1 MSAPLTPLQAYAEAI
16 ATRSRLARAVADAM
30 EADDAERV
38 AILAEQLDHAD
49 AVAAD
54 ARTAAWQ
61 AAGSFRRE
69 ASRGL

>member
-38 AILAEQLDHAD
+38 AILAEQLEHAD
-49 AVAAD
+49 AVTAD

-61 AAGSFRRE
+61 AAGGR
-69 ASRGL
+69 